1 MLLASSYKKRLS
13 ALRGKPKHAIKHP
26 INKVYI
32 IYLFINVR
40 EYILT
45 IRLLIVL
52 INTNMFL
59 ELSTMIQLLICFEN
73 LLKSYIFNLKN
84 KAYKRR
90 RIAKFDCNKTMLQM
104 RYIFSCTFQHNK
116 LKFQVYS
123 YSIREVILSP
133 SRLMAFSIS

>member
-52 INTNMFL
+52 INTS
-59 ELSTMIQLLICFEN
+59 STMIQLLICFEN
-73 LLKSYIFNLKN
+73 LLKSDIFNVKN
-84 KAYKRR
+84 KTYKRR
-90 RIAKFDCNKTMLQM
+90 RITKFDYNKTMLKM
-104 RYIFSCTFQHNK
+104 RYIFSCTFQYNN
-116 LKFQVYS
+116 LKFQVYN
-123 YSIREVILSP
+123 YSIREVILLP
-133 SRLMAFSIS
+133 SRLMTLFSIS